1 MMSDSAATPVGAGP
15 AESSG
20 SSGATKVEHK
30 AERIIHSVLSPH
42 LLSKNAGDSSSLPD
56 LGATTRTRGWV
67 ALGAVI
73 VLLLAGLIYGVFGS
87 YQTQTSYGGVAVGA
101 GEKMVISANAEGVIA
116 SLTSANVINR
126 AGAVLVEIAPVSTAE
141 SGVASKATSATSTSV
156 ALPESSAI
164 IGWNVGLGSPVKVGD
179 VLGDALIF
187 ATRSEASGRVSSD
200 PLSAVSFLSLSD
212 VQSVRSALSL
222 TAVARGRDGAPVS
235 AEATIVGVSA
245 FPISEAR
252 IAFVTGNPTFA
263 KDIMTATNGE
273 AYEVDFGYKN
283 LEDYQEILKS
293 VEAGQ
298 QPPVVTG
305 AIATIVATSI
315 STNPLA
321 FLFGGGS

>member
-1 MMSDSAATPVGAGP
+1 MMSDSSATPVGAGP

-56 LGATTRTRGWV
+56 LGATTSTRGWV

-101 GEKMVISANAEGVIA
+101 GEKMVISANADGVIA

-141 SGVASKATSATSTSV
+141 SGVASKATSATFTSV

-187 ATRSEASGRVSSD
+187 ATKSEASGRVSSD
-200 PLSAVSFLSLSD
+200 PTSAVSFLSLSD

-235 AEATIVGVSA
+235 AEATIAGVSA
-245 FPISEAR
+245 FPVSEAR

-263 KDIMTATNGE
+263 KDVMTATNGE
-273 AYEVDFGYKN
+273 AYEVEFGYKN
-283 LEDYQEILKS
+283 PEDYQEILKS

-298 QPPVVTG
+298 APPVVTG